1 MNNLTKSEELLAQ
14 QILQNFSYDEMSE
27 EQEKLVSEYETEI
40 FKKKIDK
47 IKNPLK
53 DELKEKVHNMWLN
66 YEIADG
72 TEDNLFQYI
81 DSIIVK
87 QKGYKIVKIYVEDGK
102 LFYDIA
108 VFGNDS
114 LIIDNV
120 QLCEKLYEKISSEK
134 KKEIETEYEKELFHN
149 YINDTLII
157 M

>member
-1 MNNLTKSEELLAQ
+1 MTKSKKILAQ
-14 QILQNFSYDEMSE
+14 QLLETYSYDEMNE

-40 FKKKIDK
+40 FKKKIDNL
-47 IKNPLK
+47 KNSLNK
-53 DELKEKVHNMWLN
+53 DELKEKIHNMWLN
-66 YEIADG
+66 YEISDG
-72 TEDNLFQYI
+72 TEGRLYQYI
-81 DSIIVK
+81 DNIVVK